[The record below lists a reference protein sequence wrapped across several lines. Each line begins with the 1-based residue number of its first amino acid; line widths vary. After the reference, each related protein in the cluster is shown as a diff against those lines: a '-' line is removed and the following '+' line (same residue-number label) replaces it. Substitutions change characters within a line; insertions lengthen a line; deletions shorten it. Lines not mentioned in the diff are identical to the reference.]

1 MKTSKMIV
9 VVLGPPGAG
18 KGTQSELLAQRA
30 GLPHVATG
38 NLLRD
43 AIARGTPLGLLAKPY
58 IDRGELVP
66 DATMVEI
73 VRERLG
79 EPDAR
84 RGAILDGYPRTIE
97 QARALNRV
105 LSEQGRK
112 VDRVIYLRLP
122 VEEVVRRI
130 AERYVCPNC
139 GAVYHLE
146 TSPPSVP
153 DRCDRCGQPL
163 NQRPD
168 DHPDVVRRRLEVYD
182 HETAPLIDFYRRQNL
197 MTEVDGGAEVDL
209 VHEAI
214 VQALT
219 STIER
224 SELHWLR
231 T

>member
-18 KGTQSELLAQRA
+18 KGTQSELLAKRA

-38 NLLRD
+38 NLLRE

-66 DATMVEI
+66 DETMVEI

-79 EPDAR
+79 ESDAR

-112 VDRVIYLRLP
+112 VDRVIYLRIP

-130 AERYVCPNC
+130 AERYLCPNC

-146 TSPPSVP
+146 TSPPSSP
-153 DRCDRCGQPL
+153 DRCDRCGQQL
-163 NQRPD
+163 TQRPD
-168 DHPDVVRRRLEVYD
+168 DRPDVVRRRLEVYD
-182 HETAPLIDFYRRQNL
+182 RETAPLIDFYRRQNL
-197 MTEVDGGAEVDL
+197 MTEVDGSAGVDQ
-209 VHEAI
+209 VHETI
-214 VQALT
+214 VQALS
-219 STIER
+219 STVER